1 MAKKITAFLIM
12 CAALFNASQ
21 AQKIE
26 NGSKWW
32 DGYAL
37 WEATMDMDSDIIYFR
52 GEEPNG
58 DIDYFQLQKL
68 PGNGMYGF
76 VSDRPNFNK
85 FNADLSCRVKYIRK
99 DGMYFLSVQNKNGD
113 AVWIFLLTPD
123 NLENCMAQQKALEGQ
138 LPSNLLCN
146 TLLNTAYLD
155 FFSVEELRLMRN
167 EILARHGY
175 NFQSKDLKDYFSQK
189 SWYKPAKSNS
199 SIKLNIIEETNVQLI
214 KSIEAIKKNIK

>member
-1 MAKKITAFLIM
+1 MKKHFFAILAICLTINIGAK
-12 CAALFNASQ
+12 

-26 NGSKWW
+26 PGTLWW
-32 DGYAL
+32 DGYTL
-37 WEATMDMDSDIIYFR
+37 WEARMDKDDSDVYFY
-52 GEEPNG
+52 GEQPNG
-58 DIDYFQLQKL
+58 DNDFFQIYKL
-68 PGNGMYGF
+68 KGNGEYAF
-76 VSDRPNFNK
+76 TSDRPYFNK
-85 FNADLSCRVKYIRK
+85 FNADLSCTLKYIRK
-99 DGMYFLSVQNKNGD
+99 DGMYFLAVRNKQGE
-113 AVWIFLLTPD
+113 AVWIFVLTPD

-189 SWYKPAKSNS
+189 SWYKPAKSNNG
-199 SIKLNIIEETNVQLI
+199 IKLNIIEETNVQLI
-214 KSIEAIKKNIK
+214 KSIEAIKKSIK